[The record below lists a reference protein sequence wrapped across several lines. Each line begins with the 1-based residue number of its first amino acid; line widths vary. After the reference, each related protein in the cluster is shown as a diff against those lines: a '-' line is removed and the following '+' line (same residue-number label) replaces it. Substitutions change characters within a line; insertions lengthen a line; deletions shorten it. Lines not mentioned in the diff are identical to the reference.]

1 MNDGKVGRPFKYA
14 ETYIKLLAYIRYLFN
29 LPYRQTEGF
38 ARALS
43 LHTGRKAPDYSVI
56 NRRINALNINLT
68 TRRSGSD
75 DDNDEEPMTIVV
87 DSTGIKVTNR
97 GEWLRRRWGKERK
110 GYIKIHFAIDARSKE
125 VISMHVTKRR
135 GCT

>member
-1 MNDGKVGRPFKYA
+1 
-14 ETYIKLLAYIRYLFN
+14 
-29 LPYRQTEGF
+29 
-38 ARALS
+38 
-43 LHTGRKAPDYSVI
+43 
-56 NRRINALNINLT
+56 LNINLTT

-75 DDNDEEPMTIVV
+75 DNDEPMTIVIV

-110 GYIKIHFAIDARSKE
+110 GYIKIHFAIDAKSKE